1 MSSLIAWIMLRMG
14 GIGIDISKDGW
25 TYTVW
30 EISIGKF
37 TKPKTTK
44 FLDYGIWIKPKVKV
58 KFGKILQPNNM
69 ALGFYNWSQGITVS
83 PNITIHDT
91 NWIN

>member
-1 MSSLIAWIMLRMG
+1 MLRMG

-44 FLDYGIWIKPKVKV
+44 FLDYGI
-58 KFGKILQPNNM
+58 
-69 ALGFYNWSQGITVS
+69 
-83 PNITIHDT
+83 
-91 NWIN
+91 